1 MASHVLYNPYEFYK
15 LQVVISSIYVE
26 IKDFSK

>member
-15 LQVVISSIYVE
+15 LQVVISSIYIE
-26 IKDFSK
+26 TKDFSK